1 MVFISHFIWDRCQ
14 KNELVDMKNFRENK
28 EEIKDRMI
36 RTAMDYWNV
45 KKVEN
50 LDPFI
55 RLLIEALSMQL
66 HVLSEDIADIET
78 RTMRRL
84 SEVLLP
90 EAMTV
95 VHPAHAIIQLSPTMD
110 GVMTNY
116 DSEFLF
122 FNQRPG
128 EKREQSYPFFPVC
141 RTPLHE
147 VDVKMMI
154 IDGDVY
160 EVQPDMNKRLVLRQN
175 STPEMANKVYVGLD
189 LKNKDLQLQ
198 HLSFYLDFPNIDGRG
213 EYLQRMSYS
222 TWECNGI
229 KLSVSNGL
237 YVDRVENENGLPEF
251 FAKNAND
258 VSVNNE
264 VLDFYRLRYFTIES
278 QIKATNSD
286 LKKIPMVYTPYL
298 EEYKTVCTSDL
309 LWIEVNFPPAFS
321 QTILSDLQ
329 VCLNTVPVVNKQLN
343 QLSKLVKKD
352 FGVLPIDVEEEQFY
366 FDVVNVSDEYGR
378 IYNRTYGYNENSS
391 DLTYTL
397 RRGGCESFD
406 KRDAKEFLLHLRG
419 LLEDEMSIFSSLKGG
434 VTSNG
439 YEIERLLQKIG
450 ANTDMGGEEL
460 ELPYYLFVEPPQQ
473 STLFYVKYWTSA
485 GVNANGLR
493 IGQKAQIG
501 DTLYSHV
508 SQAILLTPSLGGK
521 SAPTERERIARFKYI
536 LGSRNRI
543 VTNNDIKS
551 FIVAELPDLV
561 SDVRIEK
568 GISRGSQPNQGLIR
582 TIDVHLILNRKLE
595 DKKQQEQILDELYDH
610 MVAQSPMTF
619 NYRIFVD

>member
-1 MVFISHFIWDRCQ
+1 
-14 KNELVDMKNFRENK
+14 
-28 EEIKDRMI
+28 MI

-95 VHPAHAIIQLSPTMD
+95 VHPAHAIIHMTPSSE

-116 DSEFLF
+116 DSEFQF

-128 EKREQSYPFFPVC
+128 EKKEQAYAFYPVC

-147 VDVKMMI
+147 VDVKTMI

-160 EVQPDMNKRLVLRQN
+160 EVQADMNKKLLLREQA
-175 STPEMANKVYVGLD
+175 TPEIAQKVYVGLD
-189 LKNKDLQLQ
+189 LKGKDLQMQ

-213 EYLQRMSYS
+213 EYLQRLSFS
-222 TWECNGI
+222 SWECNGV
-229 KLSVSNGL
+229 KLNVSNGL
-237 YVDRVENENGLPEF
+237 HVECVVNENGLPDF
-251 FAKNAND
+251 FAKNDND

-264 VLDFYRLRYFTIES
+264 VLDFYKSRYFTIDS
-278 QIKATNSD
+278 QMKATASD
-286 LKKIPMVYTPYL
+286 LKKVPLMYSPYM
-298 EEYKTVCTSDL
+298 EEYKSVCTADL
-309 LWIEVNFPPAFS
+309 LWVEINFPPAFTQS
-321 QTILSDLQ
+321 ILSDLQ
-329 VCLNTVPVVNKQLN
+329 VCVNTVPVVNKKLN
-343 QLSKLVKKD
+343 QISKLVKKD
-352 FGVLPIDVEEEQFY
+352 FGVLPIEVEEDQFY

-378 IYNRTYGYNENSS
+378 NYNRTYGYKENTS

-419 LLEDEMSIFSSLKGG
+419 LLEDEMSIFSNLRGG
-434 VTSNG
+434 ATSNG

-450 ANTDMGGEEL
+450 ASTDMGNEDL

-473 STLFYVKYWTSA
+473 STLFYVKYWTSS
-485 GVNANGLR
+485 GINANGLR
-493 IGQKAQIG
+493 IGQRAQIG

-508 SQAILLTPSLGGK
+508 NQAILLTPSLGGK
-521 SAPTERERIARFKYI
+521 SAPTERERIAKYKYI

-551 FIVAELPDLV
+551 FCVAELPDLV

-568 GISRGSQPNQGLIR
+568 GICRGIQPNQGLIR
-582 TIDVHLILNRKLE
+582 TIDVHLILSRPLE
-595 DKKQQEQILDELYDH
+595 DKKQREQIVDELYDH

-619 NYRIFVD
+619 NYRIFID